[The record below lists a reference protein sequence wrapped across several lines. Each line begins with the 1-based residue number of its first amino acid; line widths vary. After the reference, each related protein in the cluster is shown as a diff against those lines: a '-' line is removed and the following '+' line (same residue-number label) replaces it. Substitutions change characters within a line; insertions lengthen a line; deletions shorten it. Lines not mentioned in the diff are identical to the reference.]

1 MDKIIFTEEFC
12 QPENLYPFTLTRHL
26 QDIRVGI
33 LTIREKWEMLLQLP
47 SFNKKEDNYKD
58 TPLSVTLPDA
68 LQDGDCYLIHGN
80 VLPTPA
86 LIQAVQQLQHG
97 QVITTIDGLHII
109 YKLSKQD
116 INEQQQIKINQ
127 SVPFH
132 QPLAVI
138 QYPWDIFIKNDW
150 AIREDFA
157 AITHRRV
164 SQPLPAFIQTQGTEH
179 IFIEEGAS
187 IGAGVV
193 INASTGPVYIG
204 KNATIMEGTLIRGPF
219 AIGENAVVKMGAKI
233 YGATTIGPH
242 SVMGGEIKNA
252 VIFGHSN
259 KAHDGYLGDAVIG
272 EWCNIG
278 AGVSNSNLKNTAND
292 VYIWLPN
299 GKQNAGKKCGVLMG
313 DYARVAINTAINTG
327 TVIGVGANVFTSG
340 LTPKFIPSFAWGID
354 DTTRYDLN
362 KALEHINNWKKLKG
376 SSVTTTEKNL
386 LHYIYNHI

>member
-1 MDKIIFTEEFC
+1 MHKIIFTEEFC

-33 LTIREKWEMLLQLP
+33 LTIREKWEKLLQLP
-47 SFNKKEDNYKD
+47 SFNKKEDTYKD
-58 TPLSVTLPDA
+58 TPASVDLVEA
-68 LQDGDCYLIHGN
+68 VQNGDCYLIHGN

-86 LIQAVQQLQHG
+86 LVQAVQQLQHG

-116 INEQQQIKINQ
+116 INEQKQIKVNQ
-127 SVPFH
+127 SIPFH
-132 QPLAVI
+132 QPLHII
-138 QYPWDIFIKNDW
+138 QHPWDIFNKNDW

-157 AITHRRV
+157 LIVNQRI
-164 SQPLPAFIQTQGTEH
+164 SQSIPGFVQTQQSEN

-187 IGAGVV
+187 IGLGTI
-193 INASTGPVYIG
+193 INAATGPVYIG
-204 KNATIMEGTLIRGPF
+204 KNVTIMEGTIIRGPF
-219 AIGENAVVKMGAKI
+219 AIGEGAVLKMGAKI
-233 YGATTIGPH
+233 YGATTIGPY
-242 SVMGGEIKNA
+242 SVVGGEIKNS

-292 VYIWLPN
+292 VFIWQPK
-299 GKQNAGKKCGVLMG
+299 GKHNAGKKCGVLMG
-313 DYARVAINTAINTG
+313 DYARVAINTSINTG
-327 TVIGVGANVFTSG
+327 TVIGVGANVFTNG

-354 DTTRYDLN
+354 DTTKYDFD
-362 KALEHINNWKKLKG
+362 KALEHINNWKKLKH

-386 LHYIYNHI
+386 LNYIYNHI

>member
-33 LTIREKWEMLLQLP
+33 LTIREKWEKLLQLP
-47 SFNKKEDNYKD
+47 SFNKKEASYKD
-58 TPLSVTLPDA
+58 GSHAIDLLDA
-68 LQDGDCYLIHGN
+68 VQDGDCYLIHGN

-116 INEQQQIKINQ
+116 INEQQQIKVNQ
-127 SVPFH
+127 SIPFH
-132 QPLAVI
+132 QPLPVI
-138 QYPWDIFIKNDW
+138 QYPWDIFTKNDW
-150 AIREDFA
+150 AIRQDFA
-157 AITHRRV
+157 LLTQQAI
-164 SQPLPAFIQTQGTEH
+164 SQPLPSFVQVQQPKQV
-179 IFIEEGAS
+179 FVEEGAV
-187 IGAGVV
+187 IGAGVI
-193 INASTGPVYIG
+193 INAATGPVYIG
-204 KNATIMEGTLIRGPF
+204 KSTTIMEGAIIRGPF
-219 AIGENAVVKMGAKI
+219 AMGENAVVKMGAKI

-242 SVMGGEIKNA
+242 SVVGGEIKNV

-292 VYIWLPN
+292 VFIWLPN
-299 GKQNAGKKCGVLMG
+299 GKHNAGKKCGVLMG
-313 DYARVAINTAINTG
+313 DYARVAINTSINTG
-327 TVIGVGANVFTSG
+327 TVIGAGANVFTNG

-354 DTTRYDLN
+354 DTIKYNFD

-376 SSVTTTEKNL
+376 SSVTTEEKNL

>member
-33 LTIREKWEMLLQLP
+33 LTIREKWERLLQLP

-58 TPLSVTLPDA
+58 NTASVDLVEA
-68 LQDGDCYLIHGN
+68 VQNGDCYLIHGN

-86 LIQAVQQLQHG
+86 LVQAVQQLQHG

-109 YKLSKQD
+109 YRFSKQD
-116 INEQQQIKINQ
+116 INEQGQVKVNRSI
-127 SVPFH
+127 PFH
-132 QPLAVI
+132 QPLHII
-138 QYPWDIFIKNDW
+138 QYPWDIFNKNDW
-150 AIREDFA
+150 AIREDF
-157 AITHRRV
+157 TLLTQNRV
-164 SQPLPAFIQTQGTEH
+164 SQPLPAYVQAQEPEH
-179 IFIEEGAS
+179 IFIEAGAS
-187 IGAGVV
+187 IGVGVI
-193 INASTGPVYIG
+193 INAATGPVYIG
-204 KNATIMEGTLIRGPF
+204 KEAVIMEGVIIRGPF
-219 AIGENAVVKMGAKI
+219 AAGEKAVLKMGAKV
-233 YGATTIGPH
+233 YGATTIGPS
-242 SVMGGEIKNA
+242 SVAGGEIKNS

-292 VYIWLPN
+292 VFIWQPG
-299 GKQNAGKKCGVLMG
+299 GKQNAGRKCGVLMG

-327 TVIGVGANVFTSG
+327 TIIGVGANVFTNG
-340 LTPKFIPSFAWGID
+340 LTPKFIPSFGWGID
-354 DTTRYDLN
+354 DTIKYEFDR
-362 KALEHINNWKKLKG
+362 ALEHINNWKKLKG
-376 SSVTTTEKNL
+376 SSVTTLEKNL